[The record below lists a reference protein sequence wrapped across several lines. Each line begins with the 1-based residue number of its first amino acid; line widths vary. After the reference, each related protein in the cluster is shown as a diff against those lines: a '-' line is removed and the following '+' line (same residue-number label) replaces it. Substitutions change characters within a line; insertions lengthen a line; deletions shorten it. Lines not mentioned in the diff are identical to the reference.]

1 MSPFSYAL
9 LTLVAGF
16 SSVSGKSPDLSD
28 RVVHAVN
35 CGGQQHLG
43 AYGIVYQEDR
53 HPVGIVS
60 DYGSRYAFRNAPLE
74 DRKLYETERYHNGEL
89 AYVFDIAKDGDYV
102 IVLKFSEVY
111 FTSPGEKIFHVHVN
125 DIAVKKNLDIYRE
138 TRAPGFAYDM
148 YIDVSIRKKEI
159 VIGEMIGDIDKELQI
174 RFVPVADNPK
184 INAIAILTGSSSTL
198 PSRPPPAEEPRKE
211 TSRRR
216 SREEMLES
224 SDDEV
229 EDEPYDEPI
238 VSSGHELA
246 SGPPAHNPFEDKNDN
261 VFVYLGVTLVCLLP
275 VVAFIMHM

>member
-16 SSVSGKSPDLSD
+16 SSVSGKPPDLSD

-35 CGGQQHLG
+35 CEYYSRERIERLAQPHSERQLSHIDAKRALLG
-43 AYGIVYQEDR
+43 NSSAIWVPY
-53 HPVGIVS
+53 
-60 DYGSRYAFRNAPLE
+60 LE
-74 DRKLYETERYHNGEL
+74 DSNTWALTASFTRKTGIQSTERYHNGEL

-102 IVLKFSEVY
+102 IVLKFSE
-111 FTSPGEKIFHVHVN
+111 IFHVHVN

-174 RFVPVADNPK
+174 RLVP
-184 INAIAILTGSSSTL
+184 
-198 PSRPPPAEEPRKE
+198 
-211 TSRRR
+211 RRR

-224 SDDEV
+224 SDDDV
-229 EDEPYDEPI
+229 EDEPYDHEPI